1 MAVTER
7 KPPRDIREPE
17 WKPVRKPLPPAH
29 VLEARRRRM
38 FYGSLT
44 LFFVAVQIIW
54 VGLPIF
60 MTILWSLVDPD
71 YPWSFPQLFPEKLS
85 WAQWLYVFK
94 YTNIGRALRTS
105 YSLAPIAVLLS
116 FFLSLPTAYVLGR
129 KPVPGKKFFMLVI
142 LLPIIMPGMV
152 VALFLSRV
160 FSAFGLTQ
168 SFLGLVLAHT
178 LMGLPYMIRILTTS
192 FEAIPQDIIDAAEN
206 LGAGT
211 FVKVR
216 DIFLPMV
223 RPGLLAGMIFA
234 FTTSIEEFN
243 LTFVIGTPTYETIPT
258 ILYSFLGYNFIRTN
272 ASVVALVM
280 MTPNI
285 IMLFVVERILKSDY
299 LSASLGKFQ

>member
-1 MAVTER
+1 MA
-7 KPPRDIREPE
+7 
-17 WKPVRKPLPPAH
+17 PLHSA
-29 VLEARRRRM
+29 EARRSRSV
-38 FYGSLT
+38 YGLMT
-44 LFFVAVQIIW
+44 IFFVVTQIVW
-54 VGLPIF
+54 VGTPIL
-60 MTILWSLVDPD
+60 MTVLWSLVDPEH
-71 YPWSFPQLFPEKLS
+71 PWSFPNLFPEKLS
-85 WAQWLYVFK
+85 WAQWIFVYK
-94 YTNIGRALRTS
+94 YTNIVRALKTS
-105 YSLAPIAVLLS
+105 YTVAPFAVLLS
-116 FFLSLPTAYVLGR
+116 FLLSLPTAYVLGR
-129 KPVPGKKFFMLVI
+129 RRIPGKKFFMLVV

-160 FSAFGLTQ
+160 FSAFHLTQ
-168 SFLGLVLAHT
+168 SFIGLVLAHT
-178 LMGLPYMIRILTTS
+178 LMGLPYVIRVLTTS

-206 LGAGT
+206 LGATT
-211 FVKVR
+211 FVKIK

-285 IMLFVVERILKSDY
+285 VMLFIVERILKSDY
-299 LSASLGKFQ
+299 LSASLGKV